1 MASKRA
7 VQKNSKLLQ
16 LMMLVAAAYF
26 LIPLFWLV
34 VASTKSM
41 SSLYNSFGMW
51 FASPFSL
58 FENVHK
64 VFTLSD
70 GIFLHWAKNSIVYA
84 VGGALGAAIIS
95 TLTGYGFS
103 KYRFRGS
110 NLLFGLVLVTI
121 MVPTTALALPT
132 YLMFV
137 KFHLVN
143 TTWAVILPSLVS
155 PIGVYLMRVYCAS
168 AVPQTLLEAGRIDG
182 AGEFRIF
189 RDISVRMLAPG
200 FVTVLLLSIIG
211 VWNNYLLPLMM
222 VSVAELQP
230 LTVGLSVWNL
240 QANAG
245 GGFVDGSMPVV
256 LITAS
261 LITVIPLMLAF
272 LLLQRFWENGLS
284 AGAVKE

>member
-1 MASKRA
+1 MSSSTAVRKHSKF
-7 VQKNSKLLQ
+7 LQ
-16 LMMLVAAAYF
+16 LVMLVAAAYF

-34 VASTKSM
+34 VSSTKSV
-41 SSLYNSFGMW
+41 SGLYSSFGMW
-51 FASPFSL
+51 FSSPFQL
-58 FENVHK
+58 FDNVHK

-70 GIFLHWAKNSIVYA
+70 GIFLKWAKNSVIYA
-84 VGGALGAAIIS
+84 VGGALGAAVIS

-110 NLLFGLVLVTI
+110 NILFGLVLVTI

-132 YLMFV
+132 YLLFV
-137 KFHLVN
+137 KLHLVN
-143 TTWAVILPSLVS
+143 TIWAVILPSLVS
-155 PIGVYLMRVYCAS
+155 PIGVYLMRVYCDS

-182 AGEFRIF
+182 ASEFRIF
-189 RDISVRMLAPG
+189 WDISVRMLAPG

-222 VSVAELQP
+222 TSVAELQP
-230 LTVGLSVWNL
+230 LTVGLSVWNSM
-240 QANAG
+240 ANTG
-245 GGFVDGSMPVV
+245 GGFVDGSMQVV

-261 LITVIPLMLAF
+261 LITVIPLMLTF

-284 AGAVKE
+284 AGSVKE

>member
-155 PIGVYLMRVYCAS
+155 PIGVYLMRVYCDS